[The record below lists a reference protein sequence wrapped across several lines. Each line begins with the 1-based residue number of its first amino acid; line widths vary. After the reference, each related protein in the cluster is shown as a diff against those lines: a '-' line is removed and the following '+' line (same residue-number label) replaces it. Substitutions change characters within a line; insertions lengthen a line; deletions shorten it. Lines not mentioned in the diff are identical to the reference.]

1 MKRMRLRKLD
11 KKGYS
16 LIEVLVACMILIM
29 ASQMLL
35 LGISFTKKMNLRTE
49 QIELERREAGIHLY
63 EESSVVSGTLR
74 MKLENGEIL
83 ERPGLLYA
91 GDDAEPVVP
100 MKIFWTEEPKWKE
113 DLGE

>member
-1 MKRMRLRKLD
+1 MKRTKLRKLD

-16 LIEVLVACMILIM
+16 LIEILVACMILIM

-35 LGISFTKKMNLRTE
+35 LGISFTKKMNFRTE
-49 QIELERREAGIHLY
+49 QMELERREVGMHLY
-63 EESSVVSGTLR
+63 EETSVISGTLR

-91 GDDAEPVVP
+91 GDDADPDVP
-100 MKIFWTEEPKWKE
+100 MNIFWTEEPEWKE